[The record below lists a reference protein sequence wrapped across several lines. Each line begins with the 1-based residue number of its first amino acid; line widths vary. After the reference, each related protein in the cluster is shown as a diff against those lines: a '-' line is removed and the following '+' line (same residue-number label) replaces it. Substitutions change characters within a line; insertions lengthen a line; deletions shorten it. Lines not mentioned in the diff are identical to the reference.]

1 MRLSGYYIWRATRRV
16 GFLGRECIVSNIQL
30 IDTFGNVSNF
40 ASVYVYVVFHKCL
53 SYIFKTKQQHTK
65 MGLTFSVTV
74 FVHKDGTLSITD
86 SDIKG
91 LIIEVSTL
99 HELLT
104 ELQRVAS
111 RLLQSN
117 HGLTSEE
124 VEQAELILDA
134 KLFTDT
140 VRKQKNS
147 SFPSLRGVSW
157 GDNKHANS
165 LQYA

>member
-1 MRLSGYYIWRATRRV
+1 MA
-16 GFLGRECIVSNIQL
+16 Q
-30 IDTFGNVSNF
+30 
-40 ASVYVYVVFHKCL
+40 
-53 SYIFKTKQQHTK
+53 
-65 MGLTFSVTV
+65 TFSVTV

-91 LIIEVSTL
+91 LIIEVSTF

-104 ELQRVAS
+104 ELRRVAS

-117 HGLTSEE
+117 HGLTG
-124 VEQAELILDA
+124 EQVAQTELILDVR
-134 KLFTDT
+134 LFTDT

-147 SFPSLRGVSW
+147 SLPSLPGVFW
-157 GDNKHANS
+157 GDNEHAHS